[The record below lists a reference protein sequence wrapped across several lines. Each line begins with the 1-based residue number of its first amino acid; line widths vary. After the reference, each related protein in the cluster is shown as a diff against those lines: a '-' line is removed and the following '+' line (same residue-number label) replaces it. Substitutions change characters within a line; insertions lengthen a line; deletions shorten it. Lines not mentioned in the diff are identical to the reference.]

1 MTPIENKKIENLF
14 ALLQN
19 LEKVAVAFS
28 GGVDSTLLAAA
39 AKRALGDEA
48 VAVTVDSPTLSA
60 RERVGAG
67 ELAELLGIRHMVLPV
82 SELACPEFVQNDK
95 ERCYHCKKFRFEELC
110 RWAEKEGIEWIV
122 EGSNTD
128 DLQDYRPGM
137 RAVKE
142 LEKVRSPLLEA
153 GFSKADIRELSQLW
167 DLPTWDKPAA
177 ACLASRISYGIPLT
191 EENLAR
197 VERAEEIL
205 ASFCPPKSQLRV
217 RDHGHI
223 ARIEAEPELL
233 PLLAQPEKAAEI
245 ASSVGSLGFSWVT
258 LDLAGYRMGSLNIQI
273 GADKNPSG
281 SISGN

>member
-60 RERVGAG
+60 RERDGAG
-67 ELAELLGIRHMVLPV
+67 ELAELLGIRHIILPV

-95 ERCYHCKKFRFEELC
+95 ERCYHCKKFRLEELC

-205 ASFCPPKSQLRV
+205 ASFCPPKSQFRV

-223 ARIEAEPELL
+223 ARIEAESELL

-258 LDLAGYRMGSLNIQI
+258 LDLAGYRMGSLNI
-273 GADKNPSG
+273 
-281 SISGN
+281 